1 MICEPMIKLL
11 LTEKWIAVVPVLQIL
26 SIGRILFPVA
36 NITEQVL
43 NAKGRSDLF
52 LNQQM
57 IKMGTKCIFILIA
70 LKFGLM
76 AIAIAEAIYNIF
88 QFFITNYY
96 AKGITPY
103 NTIYQLKLF
112 CPFIL
117 TGFLS
122 ATLGYIWIEFLSNNY
137 LQILLSLLTAIG
149 SYYFVL
155 NKFYDKQIFAS
166 ILSQIK
172 KPKNNL

>member
-1 MICEPMIKLL
+1 
-11 LTEKWIAVVPVLQIL
+11 
-26 SIGRILFPVA
+26 
-36 NITEQVL
+36 
-43 NAKGRSDLF
+43 
-52 LNQQM
+52 
-57 IKMGTKCIFILIA
+57 
-70 LKFGLM
+70 M